1 MPQVIFVKP
10 WGPKSWI
17 VTHTAPFY
25 ENSRTPHVEV
35 IGDTST
41 CTGAVNQLYNCRV
54 EGKAIIWDV
63 MGRVNGGKMAHF
75 TVGHYASHEE
85 ALARFVEL
93 CALCE
98 DDFPRYTRPNA

>member
-1 MPQVIFVKP
+1 MPQVTFVKQ
-10 WGPKSWI
+10 WGTKSWI

-35 IGDTST
+35 IGDGSV

-54 EGKAIIWDV
+54 EGKAIVWDV
-63 MGRVNGGKMAHF
+63 MGRINSGKMAHF

-85 ALARFVEL
+85 ALARFAEL
-93 CALCE
+93 YAAHE
-98 DDFPRYTRPNA
+98 DDLVKFSARR